1 MINIT
6 TAQKTLIAG
15 TCINLGIG
23 VIYAWSIIKK
33 SMVGEWGWTHTE
45 ANLPYTVGII
55 VWALALLLAGML
67 QDRFG
72 PKRLIQLGV
81 ALVGTGLMA
90 SSLVTSSLGMVLTFG
105 VGVATGIGF
114 TYACITPCCMKWFHA
129 SQKGLVSGITVGG
142 FGLAA
147 VYLAPLTGKLISTFG
162 ISETFLI
169 LGIGVL
175 LIALPMTSLMDN
187 PPPTFMAKVPQKT
200 KVSDSRKVQP
210 KSTDMNWQKIIQTK
224 DFYLLWIMFACSSSA
239 GVMMIGHLASI
250 ASVQAGLQDVA
261 FIVSLLAISNAAG
274 RVGGG
279 ILSDKIG
286 RKNTMLLVFGTQ
298 LINML
303 AFIHFTNLP
312 MIALGTV
319 VAGLSYGSLMS
330 VFPSMTADK
339 WGMKNYGTNYGV
351 LYLAWGVS
359 GVVGPLIAAWAVDT
373 TGTYALA
380 YTISAVLL
388 GMAIGLG
395 MLVKA
400 ETTSLHA
407 VNLRTA

>member
-6 TAQKTLIAG
+6 TGQKTLIAG
-15 TCINLGIG
+15 TCINLSIG
-23 VIYAWSIIKK
+23 VIYAWSVIKK
-33 SMVGEWGWTHTE
+33 SIVSQWGWTHSE
-45 ANLPYTVGII
+45 ANIPYTVGII
-55 VWALALLLAGML
+55 VWAIALLLAGML

-81 ALVGTGLMA
+81 AMVGTGLMA
-90 SSLVTSSLGMVLTFG
+90 SSFVTSPLGMMFTFG
-105 VGVATGIGF
+105 IGVATGIGF
-114 TYACITPCCMKWFHA
+114 TYACITPCCMKWFHHTK
-129 SQKGLVSGITVGG
+129 KGMVSGITVGG

-147 VYLAPLTGKLISTFG
+147 VYLAPLTGKLISVFG

-175 LIALPMTSLMDN
+175 LVAFPMTMMMDN
-187 PPPTFMAKVPQKT
+187 PPATFMANPPKNSVMSHTKTPPQK
-200 KVSDSRKVQP
+200 SNDL
-210 KSTDMNWQKIIQTK
+210 NWQKIVKTK
-224 DFYLLWIMFACSSSA
+224 EFYLLWIMFAFSSSA

-250 ASVQAGLQDVA
+250 ASVQAGMQDVA
-261 FIVSLLAISNAAG
+261 LIVSLLAVSNATG

-286 RKNTMLLVFGTQ
+286 RRNTMLFVFSTQ

-312 MIALGTV
+312 LIALGTV
-319 VAGLSYGSLMS
+319 IAGLSYGSLMS
-330 VFPSMTADK
+330 VFPSITADK

-351 LYLAWGVS
+351 LYLAWGIS

-373 TGTYALA
+373 TGTYELA
-380 YTISAVLL
+380 YMISAVLL
-388 GMAIGLG
+388 GTAMGLG
-395 MLVKA
+395 MLIKPAITSFKV
-400 ETTSLHA
+400 ET
-407 VNLRTA
+407 LRST

>member
-15 TCINLGIG
+15 TCINLSIG
-23 VIYAWSIIKK
+23 VIYAWSVIKK
-33 SMVGEWGWTHTE
+33 SMVSQWGWTHTE

-55 VWALALLLAGML
+55 VWALALLVAGML
-67 QDRFG
+67 QDRLG

-81 ALVGTGLMA
+81 IMVGTGLIA
-90 SSLVTSSLGMVLTFG
+90 SSFVTNPWGMVMTFG

-129 SQKGLVSGITVGG
+129 SQKGMVSGITVGG

-147 VYLAPLTGKLISTFG
+147 VYLAPLTQRLISVFG

-175 LIALPMTSLMDN
+175 LVALPITQLMDN
-187 PPPTFMAKVPQKT
+187 PPAEFVATPPPNITAAHTPQN
-200 KVSDSRKVQP
+200 QP
-210 KSTDMNWQKIIQTK
+210 KSSELDWRMMVKTK
-224 DFYLLWIMFACSSSA
+224 DFYLLWIMFAFSSSA

-250 ASVQAGLQDVA
+250 ASVQAGMQDVA
-261 FIVSLLAISNAAG
+261 LIVSLLAVSNAAG

-286 RKNTMLLVFGTQ
+286 RRNTMLFVFSTQ
-298 LINML
+298 LVNMV
-303 AFIHFTNLP
+303 AFIHFTSLP
-312 MIALGTV
+312 LIALGTV

-330 VFPSMTADK
+330 VFPSITADK

-373 TGTYALA
+373 TGTYEWA
-380 YTISAVLL
+380 YMISAVLL
-388 GMAIGLG
+388 GTAIGLG
-395 MLVKA
+395 MLIKPAIMAFKSA
-400 ETTSLHA
+400 EMKTT
-407 VNLRTA
+407 

>member
-6 TAQKTLIAG
+6 TAQQTLIAG

-23 VIYAWSIIKK
+23 VIYAWSVIKK
-33 SMVGEWGWTHTE
+33 SMVSQWGWTHTD

-81 ALVGTGLMA
+81 TLVGTGLMA
-90 SSLVTSSLGMVLTFG
+90 SSFVSSPLGMVFTFG

-129 SQKGLVSGITVGG
+129 SQKGMVSGITVGG

-147 VYLAPLTGKLISTFG
+147 VYLAPLTGKLISAFG
-162 ISETFLI
+162 ISETFLM
-169 LGIGVL
+169 LGVGVL
-175 LIALPMTSLMDN
+175 LIALPMTMLMNN
-187 PPPTFMAKVPQKT
+187 PPPAFVPSVPKNFMTSDAQK
-200 KVSDSRKVQP
+200 RQP
-210 KSTDMNWQKIIQTK
+210 KNNDMNWQNIIKTK
-224 DFYLLWIMFACSSSA
+224 DFYLLWIMFAFSSSA

-261 FIVSLLAISNAAG
+261 LIVSLLAVSNAAG

-286 RKNTMLLVFGTQ
+286 RKNTMILVFSTQ
-298 LINML
+298 LLNML
-303 AFIHFTNLP
+303 AFIHFTSLP
-312 MIALGTV
+312 LIALGTV

-373 TGTYALA
+373 TGTYSLA
-380 YTISAVLL
+380 YMISAVLL
-388 GMAIGLG
+388 GTAIGLG
-395 MLVKA
+395 LFIKPEMTSSKVTHLKA
-400 ETTSLHA
+400 A
-407 VNLRTA
+407 